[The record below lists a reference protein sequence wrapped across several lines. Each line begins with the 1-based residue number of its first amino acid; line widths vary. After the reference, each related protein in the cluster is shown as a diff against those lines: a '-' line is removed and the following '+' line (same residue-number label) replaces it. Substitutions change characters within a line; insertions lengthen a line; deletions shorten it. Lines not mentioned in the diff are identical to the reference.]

1 MQKSRTHFLHTLWS
15 YFCPVV
21 FLALPIAG
29 QSLIS
34 FFVNLSDNLMI
45 GKLGDTAV
53 SGVYMGTQIFTL
65 LQWFVTGITTSM
77 TIICAQY
84 WGKRDV
90 DAVRRATS
98 LALMLGIPVTLL
110 VTLGS
115 VIFPKQLIGLFTS
128 LPDVIDA
135 GAVYLRILAPSF
147 PLFCV
152 SQILVAASRSVE
164 HVRPGLY
171 ASAGALILNVGLNA
185 LLIFGLLGFP
195 ALGIAGAAIAT
206 LAARGA
212 ELCILVWL
220 LFVRK
225 NPLKLSLGG
234 LFRFDRALLRT
245 FARCGTPVMMGEIV
259 WGCNTVM
266 RSYFM
271 GQFSTQV
278 ITAFSMINLLSETV
292 FVWILAMEAATGI
305 LTGKRIGEGQLDE
318 LRPYAH
324 NMQVIF
330 LIIGAA
336 AVAILFAMRPLFLSL
351 YDVSDAAKA
360 AAWSL
365 SSVTIP
371 IVFFSVYEDMTLCG
385 IVKCG
390 GETSFVLKTDSILIF
405 GIMLPACFIALK
417 LGANATVICFLLQL
431 DQILKC
437 FVAAVKVNRFHW
449 AHDLTTGDIKE
460 KEKISSKG

>member
-1 MQKSRTHFLHTLWS
+1 MHTLWS
-15 YFCPVV
+15 YFQPMVL
-21 FLALPIAG
+21 LAMPIAG

-34 FFVNLSDNLMI
+34 FFVNLADNLMI
-45 GKLGDTAV
+45 GKLGDTAI

-77 TIICAQY
+77 TILCAQY

-90 DAVRRATS
+90 DAVRRVTS
-98 LALMLGIPVTLL
+98 LALLLGIPVTLL
-110 VTLGS
+110 VMLCGL
-115 VIFPKQLIGLFTS
+115 VFPRQLIGMFTS
-128 LPDVIDA
+128 LPEVIDA

-164 HVRPGLY
+164 HVHPGLY

-185 LLIFGLLGFP
+185 LLIFGLFGFP
-195 ALGIAGAAIAT
+195 ALGVAGAAMAT
-206 LAARGA
+206 LASRIV
-212 ELCILVWL
+212 ELCILI
-220 LFVRK
+220 LFLFIRD
-225 NPLKLSLGG
+225 NPLKLSFSG
-234 LFRFDRALLRT
+234 LFRFDHELLCV
-245 FARCGTPVMMGEIV
+245 FARYGTPVMIGEVV

-271 GQFSTQV
+271 GQFSTQI
-278 ITAFSMINLLSETV
+278 ITAFSMVNLLSETV
-292 FVWILAMEAATGI
+292 FVWILAMEAAAGI
-305 LTGKRIGEGQLDE
+305 LTGKRIGEGHLDE
-318 LRPYAH
+318 LRPYARY
-324 NMQVIF
+324 MQIIF
-330 LIIGAA
+330 LLIGAA
-336 AVAILFAMRPLFLSL
+336 AVAILLAIRPLFLAL

-360 AAWSL
+360 AAWAL
-365 SSVTIP
+365 SNVTIP

-405 GIMLPACFIALK
+405 GVMLPACLIALR
-417 LGANATVICFLLQL
+417 LGANAAIVCFLLQL

-449 AHDLTTGDIKE
+449 AHDLTTGDK
-460 KEKISSKG
+460 KRKNSSKE

>member
-1 MQKSRTHFLHTLWS
+1 MHTLWS
-15 YFCPVV
+15 YFQPMVL
-21 FLALPIAG
+21 LAMPIAG

-34 FFVNLSDNLMI
+34 FFVNLADNLMI
-45 GKLGDTAV
+45 GKLGDTAI

-77 TIICAQY
+77 TILCAQY

-90 DAVRRATS
+90 DAVRRVTS
-98 LALMLGIPVTLL
+98 LALLLGIPVTLL
-110 VTLGS
+110 VMLCGL
-115 VIFPKQLIGLFTS
+115 VFPRQLIGMFTS
-128 LPDVIDA
+128 LPEVIDA

-164 HVRPGLY
+164 HVHPGLY

-185 LLIFGLLGFP
+185 LLIFGLFGFP
-195 ALGIAGAAIAT
+195 ALGVAGAAMAT
-206 LAARGA
+206 LASRIV
-212 ELCILVWL
+212 ELCILI
-220 LFVRK
+220 LFLFIRD
-225 NPLKLSLGG
+225 NPLKLSFSG
-234 LFRFDRALLRT
+234 LFRFDHELLRV
-245 FARCGTPVMMGEIV
+245 FARYGTPVMIGEVV

-271 GQFSTQV
+271 GQFSTQI
-278 ITAFSMINLLSETV
+278 ITAFSMVNLLSETV
-292 FVWILAMEAATGI
+292 FVWILAMEAAAGI
-305 LTGKRIGEGQLDE
+305 LTGKRIGEGHLDE
-318 LRPYAH
+318 LRPYARY
-324 NMQVIF
+324 MQIIF
-330 LIIGAA
+330 LLIGAA
-336 AVAILFAMRPLFLSL
+336 AVAILLAVRPLFLEL

-360 AAWSL
+360 AAWAL
-365 SSVTIP
+365 SNVTIP
-371 IVFFSVYEDMTLCG
+371 IVFFSIYEDMTLCG

-405 GIMLPACFIALK
+405 GVMLPACLIALR
-417 LGANATVICFLLQL
+417 LGANAAIVCFLLQL

-449 AHDLTTGDIKE
+449 AHDLTTGDK
-460 KEKISSKG
+460 KRKNSSKE

>member
-1 MQKSRTHFLHTLWS
+1 MQKSKMHTLWS
-15 YFCPVV
+15 YFRPMVL
-21 FLALPIAG
+21 LALPIAG

-77 TIICAQY
+77 TILSAQY
-84 WGKRDV
+84 WGRRDV
-90 DAVRRATS
+90 DAVRRVTS
-98 LALMLGIPVTLL
+98 LALMLGVPVTLL
-110 VTLGS
+110 VMLGS
-115 VIFPKQLIGLFTS
+115 LFFPRQLIGLFTS
-128 LPDVIDA
+128 LPDVMDA

-185 LLIFGLLGFP
+185 LLIFGLFGFP
-195 ALGIAGAAIAT
+195 ALGVAGAAIAT
-206 LAARGA
+206 LAARVA
-212 ELCILVWL
+212 ELGILIWL
-220 LFVRK
+220 LFVRS
-225 NPLKLSLGG
+225 NPLKLTFVG
-234 LFRFDRALLRT
+234 LFRFDPALLRT
-245 FARCGTPVMMGEIV
+245 FARCGTPVMIGEVV

-278 ITAFSMINLLSETV
+278 ITAFSMVNLLSETV

-305 LTGKRIGEGQLDE
+305 LTGKRIGEGRLEE
-318 LRPYAH
+318 LRPYAR

-330 LIIGAA
+330 LMIGAA
-336 AVAILFAMRPLFLSL
+336 AVAMLLAVRPLFLSL

-365 SSVTIP
+365 SGVTIP

-405 GIMLPACFIALK
+405 GIMLPACLIALQ
-417 LGANATVICFLLQL
+417 LGASAPVVCFLLQL

-449 AHDLTTGDIKE
+449 AHDLTTGDK
-460 KEKISSKG
+460 KEKISSKE

>member
-1 MQKSRTHFLHTLWS
+1 MHTLWS
-15 YFCPVV
+15 YFQPMVL
-21 FLALPIAG
+21 LAMPIAG

-34 FFVNLSDNLMI
+34 FFVNLADNLMI
-45 GKLGDTAV
+45 GKLGDTAI

-65 LQWFVTGITTSM
+65 LQWFITGITTSM
-77 TIICAQY
+77 TILCAQY

-90 DAVRRATS
+90 DAVRRVTS
-98 LALMLGIPVTLL
+98 LALLLGIPVTLL
-110 VTLGS
+110 VMLCGL
-115 VIFPKQLIGLFTS
+115 VFPRQLIGMFTS
-128 LPDVIDA
+128 LPEVIDA

-164 HVRPGLY
+164 HVHPGLY

-185 LLIFGLLGFP
+185 LLIFGLFGFP
-195 ALGIAGAAIAT
+195 ALGVVGAAMAT
-206 LAARGA
+206 LASRIV
-212 ELCILVWL
+212 ELCILI
-220 LFVRK
+220 LFLFIRD
-225 NPLKLSLGG
+225 NPLKLSFFS
-234 LFRFDRALLRT
+234 LFRFDHELLRV
-245 FARCGTPVMMGEIV
+245 FARYGTPVMIGEVV

-271 GQFSTQV
+271 GQFSTQI
-278 ITAFSMINLLSETV
+278 ITAFSMVNLLSETV
-292 FVWILAMEAATGI
+292 FVWILAMEAAAGI
-305 LTGKRIGEGQLDE
+305 LTGKRIGEGHLDE
-318 LRPYAH
+318 LRPYARY
-324 NMQVIF
+324 MQIIF
-330 LIIGAA
+330 LLIGAA
-336 AVAILFAMRPLFLSL
+336 AVAILLAIRPLFLAL

-365 SSVTIP
+365 SNVTIP

-405 GIMLPACFIALK
+405 GVMLPACLIALR
-417 LGANATVICFLLQL
+417 LGANAAIVCFLLQL

-449 AHDLTTGDIKE
+449 AHDLTTGDK
-460 KEKISSKG
+460 K

>member
-1 MQKSRTHFLHTLWS
+1 MASMKQSKMHTLWL
-15 YFCPVV
+15 YFRPMVL
-21 FLALPIAG
+21 LALPIAG

-77 TIICAQY
+77 TILCAQY
-84 WGKRDV
+84 WGRRDV
-90 DAVRRATS
+90 DAVRRVTS
-98 LALMLGIPVTLL
+98 LALLLGIPVTLL
-110 VTLGS
+110 VMLGS
-115 VIFPKQLIGLFTS
+115 LVFPKQLIGLFTS
-128 LPDVIDA
+128 LPDVIET
-135 GAVYLRILAPSF
+135 GAVYLQILAPSF

-171 ASAGALILNVGLNA
+171 ASAGALVLNVGLNA

-195 ALGIAGAAIAT
+195 VLGVAGAAIAT
-206 LAARGA
+206 LVARVA
-212 ELCILVWL
+212 ELCILILL
-220 LFVRK
+220 LFVRA
-225 NPLKLSLGG
+225 NPLKLSFGG
-234 LFRFDRALLRT
+234 LFRFDHALLRT
-245 FARCGTPVMMGEIV
+245 FACCGTPVMIGEVV

-278 ITAFSMINLLSETV
+278 ITAFSMVNLLSETV

-305 LTGKRIGEGQLDE
+305 LTGKRIGEGRLAE
-318 LRPYAH
+318 LRPYAR

-330 LIIGAA
+330 LMIGAA
-336 AVAILFAMRPLFLSL
+336 AVAILLAVRPLFLML
-351 YDVSDAAKA
+351 YDVSDAAKE

-365 SSVTIP
+365 SGVTIP

-405 GIMLPACFIALK
+405 GIMLPACLIALK
-417 LGANATVICFLLQL
+417 LGANAPVVCFLLQL

-449 AHDLTTGDIKE
+449 AHDLTTGDKKE
-460 KEKISSKG
+460 KNSSKE